1 MSGPISLSSIKRGQP
16 PKPPIILMYGTHGV
30 GKTSFAA
37 SAPEPVFIQLEDGL
51 GQIEAPTFGLL
62 KSFGEMMEAI
72 GSLYSEEHEFK
83 TLVIDSIDWAEP
95 LIWDQVCKDNGWQSI
110 EAPGYGKGYIAAVEL
125 WRVLFEGL
133 NALRSE
139 KGMTI
144 ILLAHSE
151 IRRFDSPEAEPW
163 DRYQPKLHAKAS
175 ALVQELSDCV
185 FFVNYRVSTV
195 KSDTGF
201 GKKVVR
207 AVGAGERVLYT
218 AERPSHLAKN
228 RYSMPDTLPLS
239 WDAVA
244 EFVPSLSVAQNKEI

>member
-1 MSGPISLSSIKRGQP
+1 MNAPLSLSAVRRGQP
-16 PKPPIILMYGTHGV
+16 PKPPIILLYGTHGV

-37 SAPEPVFIQLEDGL
+37 SAPNSIFIQLEDGL

-62 KSFGEMMEAI
+62 KSFSEVMEAI
-72 GSLYSEEHEFK
+72 EALYKEDHNYQ

-95 LIWDQVCKDNGWQSI
+95 LIWEQVCKDNGWNSI
-110 EAPGYGKGYIAAVEL
+110 EAPGYGKGYSAAL
-125 WRVLFEGL
+125 DMWRVLIDGL
-133 NALRSE
+133 NALRAE
-139 KGMTI
+139 KRMTI

-195 KSDTGF
+195 KSDAGF

-207 AVGAGERVLYT
+207 AVGSGERILYT

-244 EFVPSLSVAQNKEI
+244 EFLPPSSIDDQEH